1 MENKYFSS
9 SLEEKKFG
17 EDKGLKVLEKICDE
31 KMKKGQDSAPDK
43 SICMISYIV
52 YSLLKHIYNVLGV
65 NLKFVLEFD
74 F

>member
-31 KMKKGQDSAPDK
+31 KMNKGKDSAPDK

-52 YSLLKHIYNVLGV
+52 YSL
-65 NLKFVLEFD
+65 
-74 F
+74 